1 MPILFFYVPLQKI
14 SIMAKD
20 FYQFRKWFNK
30 RFSLSFNGKF
40 KSVTFLAIESK
51 HLYELFLHKLTRLFS
66 KSFNG
71 RYQPASSDV
80 IVLRVCGNTIKLYSK

>member
-1 MPILFFYVPLQKI
+1 
-14 SIMAKD
+14 MAKD

-40 KSVTFLAIESK
+40 KSITFLAIESK
-51 HLYELFLHKLTRLFS
+51 HLYELFVHKLTRLLS
-66 KSFNG
+66 KPFNG
-71 RYQPASSDV
+71 RYQPASSDI